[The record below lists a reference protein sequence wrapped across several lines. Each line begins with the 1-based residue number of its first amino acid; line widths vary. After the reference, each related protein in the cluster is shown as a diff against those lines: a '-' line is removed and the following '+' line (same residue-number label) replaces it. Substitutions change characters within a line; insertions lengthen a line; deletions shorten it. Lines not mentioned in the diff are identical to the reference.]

1 MKTNPLLNWLV
12 KGRLIRPFTRYIYYK
27 NVFKQAIDKIGIN
40 DKIYDWMLVD
50 EPLPLEDPEIYFD
63 IIPNEAEFIKQIC
76 EELKNIEKSEAEK
89 EMKIMCAE
97 SGWEIDR

>member
-1 MKTNPLLNWLV
+1 MLFRYTKSLKFDDKP
-12 KGRLIRPFTRYIYYK
+12 RYIYYK

-97 SGWEIDR
+97 SG